1 MCLISLV
8 FLCQHHPPSSSTFY
22 WLYQTTMYNKITYVF
37 EKKIHGLFLFRL
49 VIPAHIG
56 LIYTL
61 FLLYK
66 ILLFTVD
73 NTNVFGGH
81 IFIILRLRTSFY
93 WPPLMINPFQE
104 QVPVV
109 TCISTRGVKCTWT
122 SAHISTAYLV

>member
-1 MCLISLV
+1 
-8 FLCQHHPPSSSTFY
+8 
-22 WLYQTTMYNKITYVF
+22 MYNKITYVF

-73 NTNVFGGH
+73 NTMINKINQSFTNYRPIIVSMSY
-81 IFIILRLRTSFY
+81 FIIQYVSHFPRVSMPTS
-93 WPPLMINPFQE
+93 PTINSVGQ
-104 QVPVV
+104 
-109 TCISTRGVKCTWT
+109 I
-122 SAHISTAYLV
+122 

>member
-1 MCLISLV
+1 
-8 FLCQHHPPSSSTFY
+8 
-22 WLYQTTMYNKITYVF
+22 MYNKITYVF

-93 WPPLMINPFQE
+93 WPPLMMYPFFD
-104 QVPVV
+104 V
-109 TCISTRGVKCTWT
+109 TFRQ
-122 SAHISTAYLV
+122 